1 MNTRVSS
8 EVTFIF
14 TTGEKSVGL
23 HADTRMQVHQGVSNP
38 GVPKGPAS
46 EVSVAI
52 ATDPVKLGLGE
63 TANLPA
69 A

>member
-1 MNTRVSS
+1 MQ
-8 EVTFIF
+8 
-14 TTGEKSVGL
+14 L
-23 HADTRMQVHQGVSNP
+23 HEGVSNP
-38 GVPKGPAS
+38 GVPKGAPAP
-46 EVSVAI
+46 EVSVAF